1 MRKVLIYPAALA
13 TLVLPAC
20 AIYKIDIPQGNIVDP
35 EEAAKLRP
43 GLTRRQVQFLL
54 GTPAI
59 TDPFHQNRWDYVY
72 FFKPGRGQTE
82 KYSLSVV
89 FEGDQVTRIEGTV
102 PTPKLVDQDVEEM
115 EEEKGRDATTEKDMP
130 GEEQEEQGNVYDK
143 PLD

>member
-1 MRKVLIYPAALA
+1 MRKVLIYSAALA
-13 TLVLPAC
+13 TLLLPAC
-20 AIYKIDIPQGNIVDP
+20 AIYKIDIPQGNIIEP

-72 FFKPGRGQTE
+72 FFKPGRGDTQ
-82 KYSLSVV
+82 KYGLSVV
-89 FEGDQVTRIEGTV
+89 FEGDQVARIEGTV
-102 PTPKLVDQDVEEM
+102 PTPQEVDQDVREM
-115 EEEKGRDATTEKDMP
+115 DEEKGRGATAEKETRD
-130 GEEQEEQGNVYDK
+130 EADEEQGNIYDK

>member
-1 MRKVLIYPAALA
+1 MRKVLIYSVVLT

-20 AIYKIDIPQGNIVDP
+20 AIYKIDIPQGNIVEP
-35 EEAAKLRP
+35 EQAAKVQP

-72 FFKPGRGQTE
+72 FFKPGRGETQ
-82 KYSLSVV
+82 KYGLSVI
-89 FEGDQVTRIEGTV
+89 FEGEQVARIEGNV
-102 PTPKLVDQDVEEM
+102 PKPKVVEQDVTEM
-115 EEEKGRDATTEKDMP
+115 ADEKLRGAPADKDKAGE
-130 GEEQEEQGNVYDK
+130 GEEAEENIFDR